1 MWFMVN
7 SCFSSERLELLC
19 VMQKI
24 RYFYDQSLKG
34 KLGNWVSNETHTIL
48 SKYLLQVVTI
58 VAERNKYTLSKWT
71 GRRLLET
78 SRWFVQISTPFFSL
92 LISFYW
98 YKQYPHKQYPLIQ
111 LYAESCE
118 SQPITEL
125 GGSLE
130 VLPPNTT
137 IRSSA
142 NGDNFNF

>member
-1 MWFMVN
+1 MVN

-24 RYFYDQSLKG
+24 RYFYDQPLKE
-34 KLGNWVSNETHTIL
+34 KLGNCVSNETHTIL

-92 LISFYW
+92 LISFYC
-98 YKQYPHKQYPLIQ
+98 YKQYPLIQ

-130 VLPPNTT
+130 VPAPNTT